1 MFIEIE
7 RITTTTYIK
16 DINLIDTNMMGPR
29 HYHGNKSIVII
40 NIFILTTMMK
50 GINAFP
56 DIKYLH
62 ELKGQQGAWFV
73 SASAFA
79 TCAVVNSSI
88 ECFGVNSYKNALPDR
103 LGAWSTVGVG
113 VCLLFFYLS

>member
-40 NIFILTTMMK
+40 NNCDERCK
-50 GINAFP
+50 CVGI
-56 DIKYLH
+56 
-62 ELKGQQGAWFV
+62 
-73 SASAFA
+73 
-79 TCAVVNSSI
+79 
-88 ECFGVNSYKNALPDR
+88 
-103 LGAWSTVGVG
+103 
-113 VCLLFFYLS
+113 